1 MPPRPVP
8 SAVMTGEPGKVSC
21 CPTTSVPLVTAVTVR
36 TVVVCEPVNVALG
49 AAIDPVTEAPL
60 LRTDFAVV

>member
-8 SAVMTGEPGKVSC
+8 SAVMTGEPVNVSF
-21 CPTTSVPLVTAVTVR
+21 CPTTSVPLVIAVTVKV
-36 TVVVCEPVNVALG
+36 VVVCEPVNEALG
-49 AAIDPVTEAPL
+49 AAIDPVTDAPL